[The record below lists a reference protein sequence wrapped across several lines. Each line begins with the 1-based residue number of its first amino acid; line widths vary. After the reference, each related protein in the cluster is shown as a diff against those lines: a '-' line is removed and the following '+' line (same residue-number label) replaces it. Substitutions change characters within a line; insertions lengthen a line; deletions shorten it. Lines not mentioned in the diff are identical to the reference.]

1 MRVRERTGRAGRRHL
16 AGRQLPDSAGLE
28 SRGSCLPPCT
38 SSITAYFPPTTPRPT
53 TRADGG
59 ERKFNLSLPRSHLQ
73 ERIRS
78 PRLQNLPVIV
88 RQGGKRKNH
97 GGWVGTG
104 EEVPSLASCVPI
116 PIRVGGR
123 KKKSPTGRPRNKW
136 HRAFGGG
143 GGRKRF

>member
-1 MRVRERTGRAGRRHL
+1 MYLIYH
-16 AGRQLPDSAGLE
+16 
-28 SRGSCLPPCT
+28 CL
-38 SSITAYFPPTTPRPT
+38 FPPHPPIPPRPT

-97 GGWVGTG
+97 GGWVGK
-104 EEVPSLASCVPI
+104 
-116 PIRVGGR
+116 GGGGAEPGFLR
-123 KKKSPTGRPRNKW
+123 YDSNQGCGKKEKSPTGRLRNKW
-136 HRAFGGG
+136 HRAFGGAG
-143 GGRKRF
+143 NSFESFKQLRGCCSVNQD